1 MWQQRPPQAFSSFPF
16 SPLPWLGTA
25 RAWRGSTRPQ
35 VQGLSTPSLP
45 LPLPPGLG
53 LHRAGMSPGRGRSR
67 GSTGPGSRE
76 SQTSGCPEKGLVGT
90 SLWTPRRVRVCV
102 RVCACVCV
110 CVCVGGAAGGR
121 LELQPRP
128 VHCGPGRP
136 GSEAL

>member
-1 MWQQRPPQAFSSFPF
+1 MGKEH
-16 SPLPWLGTA
+16 LCLG
-25 RAWRGSTRPQ
+25 RGSRQQAAPKWW
-35 VQGLSTPSLP
+35 LK
-45 LPLPPGLG
+45 
-53 LHRAGMSPGRGRSR
+53 LHPALR
-67 GSTGPGSRE
+67 
-76 SQTSGCPEKGLVGT
+76 
-90 SLWTPRRVRVCV
+90 V